1 MRADRT
7 LRIAI
12 WETTTSLGNLD
23 RRTGVAI
30 LVVLVFLGAL
40 VPALLV
46 SSPAP
51 GADLYRVGVSESN
64 PYHEV
69 VESEPELQA
78 IDPRSTSL
86 DEGLDII
93 IAGSNVITT
102 DTEKSKA
109 AAGVFRE
116 AVVSYNTLLM
126 TQEPDRA
133 AAFPVTVTLRYVQQ
147 SALQID
153 EPTDGAEADGDSSGD
168 STLDSG
174 IASTPTNAEGT
185 TSADDSSVPETAD
198 SVVDDGEQ
206 TGADSMDAPS
216 QTTVGSAVAPNE
228 DDSPGEP
235 AEDDGVEDGIISSSP
250 LDGFFGTGQAGTP
263 TSISPPFPLKSLLLA
278 FVFLLPFNFVIQA
291 YGSSVIAER
300 INRRGE
306 PLLVSPATRGDIVV
320 GKALPYFLGS
330 LAITGV
336 IAMLLGGGIRSV
348 AAITPLAALFIA
360 ATFLAGLL
368 SRSYKELTFATVT
381 ISVVLTG
388 YAFLPAVFAEVHP
401 IAAISPLTIVV
412 NELQGTPVAW
422 QTFFFATI
430 PATFSA
436 VVLFVLGIGM
446 YREEDLFTQRPLPQ
460 KALDALAAPL
470 HSRWLVG
477 LWTGLFIPFVL
488 VAELLAVAT
497 LYLLPVGLSIPLL
510 LGVIAIIEEVAKSIH
525 VFAGFERGRFEPGI
539 RSAVSIGAISGLG
552 FFLAEKLLAITQLVG
567 LPNLDVGQAAFAP
580 EVLGLTPALLL
591 FAPLVLHTGTAVI
604 SALGAR
610 RSRRWYLLGLL
621 VASVVHLA
629 YNFAVVSSLG

>member
-23 RRTGVAI
+23 RRTGIAI
-30 LVVLVFLGAL
+30 LVVLVLLGAL
-40 VPALLV
+40 GPALLV

-51 GADLYRVGVSESN
+51 GADLYRVGVSESSS
-64 PYHEV
+64 YHDV
-69 VESEPELQA
+69 VLSEPELQA
-78 IDPRSTSL
+78 IDPASASL
-86 DEGLDII
+86 NDGLDIV
-93 IAGSNVITT
+93 IAGPNVVAK
-102 DTEKSKA
+102 DTKKSKA

-116 AVVSYNTLLM
+116 AVVSYNTYLM
-126 TQEPDRA
+126 AQERDRT
-133 AAFPVTVTLRYVQQ
+133 AAFPVTVTVSYVQQ
-147 SALQID
+147 SALQIED
-153 EPTDGAEADGDSSGD
+153 PTEGTETNADSPNGSAGG
-168 STLDSG
+168 SG
-174 IASTPTNAEGT
+174 IASTSTIAESTGAPDRT
-185 TSADDSSVPETAD
+185 PLDETPDSGG
-198 SVVDDGEQ
+198 DDGGQSGTDEP
-206 TGADSMDAPS
+206 DSPA
-216 QTTVGSAVAPNE
+216 QTTVVSDAAPNE
-228 DDSPGEP
+228 DNGPGEP
-235 AEDDGVEDGIISSSP
+235 VEDERVEDDVISSSP
-250 LDGFFGTGQAGTP
+250 LDGFLGTEQAGTP
-263 TSISPPFPLKSLLLA
+263 TSISPPFPLESLLLA

-330 LAITGV
+330 LSITAI
-336 IAMLLGGGIRSV
+336 IAALLGGGIRSV
-348 AAITPLAALFIA
+348 VAIAPLAALFIA

-368 SRSYKELTFATVT
+368 SRSFKELTFATVT

-436 VVLFVLGIGM
+436 AVLFMLGTGM

-470 HSRWLVG
+470 HSLWRVG

-497 LYLLPVGLSIPLL
+497 LYLLPVALSIPLL

-525 VFAGFERGRFEPGI
+525 VFAGFERGRFDPGL

-567 LPNLDVGQAAFAP
+567 LPNLDLGQAAFAP
-580 EVLGLTPALLL
+580 ELVGLTPALLL
-591 FAPLVLHTGTAVI
+591 FAPLVLHTVTAVI

-621 VASVVHLA
+621 VASGIHLA
-629 YNFAVVSSLG
+629 YNVVVVSSLG